1 MLNDNTPDVPAVS
14 SPASSVTSES
24 LTENAVVSAPA
35 AEDVVTS
42 PSEEVASPEKTFAD
56 TVEKLESGS
65 SPKEAIEKPKPSS
78 EAPKDERAKDNGK
91 DALSQLS
98 PEQEQALTK
107 TFAERPEWRRVLD
120 ITPKE
125 KQKEMRGALRT
136 LYERETSLH
145 QQIEKQKPVLQTF
158 ERFRKGVGDDQAV
171 ENTIQLVEMFS
182 QGNPKAREM
191 LVTLLNDLDARTGA
205 VLTSQ
210 DLMQRNRSIDDR
222 LQQGTIDENEA
233 KQLRNDL
240 LEIEKSRVTAK
251 RSEAEVQQRDK
262 REQQTTVEA
271 QMQATEDAG
280 TEWEKSKMGSDPD
293 YPALKDTVEKVAK
306 AMLLD
311 HPSFKSGKV
320 LTPSEAVKI
329 LNDSLAWAKSQVS
342 QWQPKPKPR
351 NGLNGHG
358 SSSSATSRRQP
369 ANAEESFYQ
378 KIEELEARRGR

>member
-1 MLNDNTPDVPAVS
+1 MNDNDKEVLDV
-14 SPASSVTSES
+14 SPAESSAASVTDSQPEGV
-24 LTENAVVSAPA
+24 TAPP
-35 AEDVVTS
+35 AEGAKSDP
-42 PSEEVASPEKTFAD
+42 PSETANPEKTFSD
-56 TVEKLESGS
+56 TVKKLESGS
-65 SPKEAIEKPKPSS
+65 SPKEAVQKS
-78 EAPKDERAKDNGK
+78 EAKPEEKQDEPSNGVAKDK
-91 DALSQLS
+91 SVLSQ
-98 PEQEQALTK
+98 QAEESLNK
-107 TFAERPEWRRVLD
+107 DFAKRPEWDTVIQSVRPEQKAKVRAVMRT
-120 ITPKE
+120 IF
-125 KQKEMRGALRT
+125 QKENELTAEL
-136 LYERETSLH
+136 SAA
-145 QQIEKQKPVLQTF
+145 KPVLQTF

-171 ENTIQLVEMFS
+171 ENTIKLVEMFS
-182 QGNPKAREM
+182 KGDPKAREM

-222 LQQGTIDENEA
+222 LQQGTIDDNEA

-240 LEIEKSRVTAK
+240 LEMEKLRVTAK

-311 HPSFKSGKV
+311 HSSFKSGKV
-320 LTPSEAVKI
+320 LTPTEAVKI

-342 QWQPKPKPR
+342 IWQPKPRPR

-369 ANAEESFYQ
+369 ANAAEEFSQ
-378 KIEELEARRGR
+378 RIDELEARRGR